1 MRLREVPGKN
11 LPWEVLELRRM
22 VIFFWDNTSIR
33 DRRWRSL
40 SWFPKAQAAK
50 SSPCCQACCW
60 MYVAYVC
67 VSWLLFTFLSIESTT
82 DHCPEIP
89 ASHAPP
95 PPKPKPKSK
104 KAPLPPKNAI
114 AASATTSHKSNEA
127 PHAKKKGK
135 APAKQP
141 PLPPPKPTSH
151 SANREAGEYCTGS
164 ASYGGCMCM
173 GVLGLVSRSLLP
185 L

>member
-11 LPWEVLELRRM
+11 LPWEGLELRQP

-33 DRRWRSL
+33 GKRWRSV
-40 SWFPKAQAAK
+40 SWFPRAQAAK
-50 SSPCCQACCW
+50 SRHCCQACCW

-89 ASHAPP
+89 ASYAPP
-95 PPKPKPKSK
+95 LPKPKPKSK

-114 AASATTSHKSNEA
+114 AASTTTSHKSNEA

-151 SANREAGEYCTGS
+151 SANREAGEYCAGS
-164 ASYGGCMCM
+164 AS
-173 GVLGLVSRSLLP
+173 
-185 L
+185 

>member
-1 MRLREVPGKN
+1 
-11 LPWEVLELRRM
+11 
-22 VIFFWDNTSIR
+22 
-33 DRRWRSL
+33 
-40 SWFPKAQAAK
+40 
-50 SSPCCQACCW
+50 

-89 ASHAPP
+89 APHAPP
-95 PPKPKPKSK
+95 LPKPKPKSK

-114 AASATTSHKSNEA
+114 AASTTTSHKNNEA

-173 GVLGLVSRSLLP
+173 GVLGLVLK
-185 L
+185 

>member
-1 MRLREVPGKN
+1 M
-11 LPWEVLELRRM
+11 
-22 VIFFWDNTSIR
+22 
-33 DRRWRSL
+33 
-40 SWFPKAQAAK
+40 
-50 SSPCCQACCW
+50 C
-60 MYVAYVC
+60 
-67 VSWLLFTFLSIESTT
+67 WLLFTFLSIESTT

-89 ASHAPP
+89 ASLAPP
-95 PPKPKPKSK
+95 LPKPKPKSK

-151 SANREAGEYCTGS
+151 SANRDTGEYCTGS
-164 ASYGGCMCM
+164 ASSGGRMCM
-173 GVLGLVSRSLLP
+173 GVLGLV
-185 L
+185 